1 MKIAKVLKHKNKIV
15 AELKMLRERIEEYN
29 SVLTGN
35 PRPYDITETQAQLM
49 DKVQELV
56 SLKTRLAQANTV
68 IYSKIF
74 ELSELKGLAQFYKKL
89 EIKDG
94 LSRDSRY
101 DETLQGYESVLKV
114 NQRDG
119 LVVELETRIEVL
131 QDELDEFNVLTEI

>member
-1 MKIAKVLKHKNKIV
+1 MKIAKALKHKNKIV

-29 SVLTGN
+29 SILTGN

-49 DKVQELV
+49 AKVQELV
-56 SLKTRLAQANTV
+56 LLKTQLAQANTV

-74 ELSELKGLAQFYKKL
+74 ELSELKGLAQFYKRL

-101 DETLQGYESVLKV
+101 DENLQGYESIFNVK
-114 NQRDG
+114 QRDD
-119 LVVELETRIEVL
+119 LVTELETRIEVL